1 MTYFRRVLPYL
12 RPYWRL
18 AVLAVL
24 IMLAG
29 SLIGLLAPWPLQ
41 VLVDNVLGDKPLS
54 PRLARLLSWAAAGRF
69 RLLVVV
75 VIGGFLIVLLQDMLN
90 VLGNYINVRIEQ
102 NMVLDFRSD
111 LFQHA
116 QRLSLAFHD
125 HRRSGMLIYAVN
137 FQGDA
142 AARLV
147 MTVPPMVQ
155 SAITLVGMFWIV
167 LHIDRKLAL
176 ISLVVIPF
184 LYYSINYYVK
194 HIQVRLQRVLEMEG
208 ESLSIVHE
216 AISMLRVIVAFGRED
231 HEQ

>member
-1 MTYFRRVLPYL
+1 MVQTPGRSPPFVNRDYFCRVLPYL

-18 AVLAVL
+18 AVVSVV

-41 VLVDNVLGDKPLS
+41 VLVDNVLGGKPLS
-54 PRLARLLSWAAAGRF
+54 PRLGRLLSWAAADRF
-69 RLLVVV
+69 RLLIAVVLA
-75 VIGGFLIVLLQDMLN
+75 GFLIVLLQDTLN
-90 VLGNYINVRIEQ
+90 VLGNYVNVRIEQ

-167 LHIDRKLAL
+167 SNRPPHWAL
-176 ISLVVIPF
+176 VPVAESSRPTTLR
-184 LYYSINYYVK
+184 YY
-194 HIQVRLQRVLEMEG
+194 
-208 ESLSIVHE
+208 
-216 AISMLRVIVAFGRED
+216 
-231 HEQ
+231 